1 MTRSKDEVIQ
11 ALEYCCEGTGCLDCP
26 YFIERGRCMA
36 ALRADVLELVKQL
49 DAELTTMLYGKT
61 IPGKDDKQ

>member
-11 ALEYCCEGTGCLDCP
+11 ALEYCVEGTGCPDCS

-36 ALRADVLELVKQL
+36 ALRADVLELVKQQQ
-49 DAELTTMLYGKT
+49 AEIEKLRWCN
-61 IPGKDDKQ
+61 